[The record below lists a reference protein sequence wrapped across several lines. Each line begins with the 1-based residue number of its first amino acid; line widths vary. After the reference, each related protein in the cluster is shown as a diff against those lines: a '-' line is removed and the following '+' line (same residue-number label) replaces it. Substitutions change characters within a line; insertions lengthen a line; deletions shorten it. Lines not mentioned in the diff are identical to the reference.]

1 MVRPSIRTPHP
12 RYTHT
17 QSSLSACILD
27 TALSPQSRHC
37 MRMPPKRPI
46 GGSGDA
52 GAAKA
57 PEHGVEMETEVAVT
71 AGEFSL
77 HPDVVDGVELPQ
89 PEVEF
94 HTDPGDDFDDHSGD
108 DSDDDGQLV
117 SHLYPFM
124 CQIDHR
130 VSLVTLAFLFVE

>member
-1 MVRPSIRTPHP
+1 
-12 RYTHT
+12 
-17 QSSLSACILD
+17 
-27 TALSPQSRHC
+27 

-71 AGEFSL
+71 AGELSL

-89 PEVEF
+89 PEAEF
-94 HTDPGDDFDDHSGD
+94 HTDSDDHSG
-108 DSDDDGQLV
+108 DDGQLV

-130 VSLVTLAFLFVE
+130 VSLVTPASPFLE

>member
-1 MVRPSIRTPHP
+1 
-12 RYTHT
+12 
-17 QSSLSACILD
+17 
-27 TALSPQSRHC
+27 

-52 GAAKA
+52 RAAKA
-57 PEHGVEMETEVAVT
+57 PKHGVEMETDVAVT
-71 AGEFSL
+71 AGELSL
-77 HPDVVDGVELPQ
+77 HPDVIELPQ
-89 PEVEF
+89 PEAEF
-94 HTDPGDDFDDHSGD
+94 HIDSDDHSGD

-130 VSLVTLAFLFVE
+130 VSLVTPASPFLE

>member
-1 MVRPSIRTPHP
+1 
-12 RYTHT
+12 
-17 QSSLSACILD
+17 
-27 TALSPQSRHC
+27 

-46 GGSGDA
+46 EGSGDA

-57 PEHGVEMETEVAVT
+57 PEHGVEMEIEVAVI
-71 AGEFSL
+71 AGELSL
-77 HPDVVDGVELPQ
+77 HPDVVELPQ
-89 PEVEF
+89 SEAEF
-94 HTDPGDDFDDHSGD
+94 HTDSDDHSGD

-130 VSLVTLAFLFVE
+130 VSLVTPGSPFLE